1 MKKLFI
7 VLIISLMLF
16 SCSKK
21 KEDDS
26 SIVKYPYEIKS
37 KQVDM
42 SAYEGVSSTNH
53 NFKKITV
60 DELFNTIDKKSSG
73 IFYLGRSNC
82 GCCQR
87 VTKYMSQAAM
97 QAGVTIYYIDVYD
110 EEQPLTNQAIQDKLL
125 KYMYDIANT
134 DDNNEKVL
142 LTPHVFSVVN
152 GEFYGS
158 QVCYDGMELDP
169 SPSEKQV
176 KTLINAYLKIF
187 EPFISK

>member
-1 MKKLFI
+1 MIYSCGKKN
-7 VLIISLMLF
+7 
-16 SCSKK
+16 
-21 KEDDS
+21 ENDS
-26 SIVKYPYEIKS
+26 NTVKYPYEIKY

-42 SAYEGVSSTNH
+42 SSYEGVSSTNH

-60 DELFNTIDKKSSG
+60 DELFKTIDNKSSG

-87 VTKYMSQAAM
+87 VTKYMSQAATE
-97 QAGVTIYYIDVYD
+97 AGVTIYYIDVYD
-110 EEQPLTNQAIQDKLL
+110 EDQPLTNQAIQDKLL
-125 KYMYDIANT
+125 EYMYEIANT
-134 DDNNEKVL
+134 NENNEKVL

-169 SPSEKQV
+169 SPTDKQI
-176 KTLINAYLKIF
+176 KTLINEYIEIF